1 MPLGITQGV
10 AEIAMQVRTIRPQ
23 GQSTSMMGDRRVD
36 ATGAAQCRAEI
47 VMQVGVKR
55 TCSNELQII
64 LDRLVE
70 AAGLMC
76 LDCQSKLMLEIAGV
90 ATEQGL
96 NEPRSS

>member
-1 MPLGITQGV
+1 
-10 AEIAMQVRTIRPQ
+10 
-23 GQSTSMMGDRRVD
+23 
-36 ATGAAQCRAEI
+36 
-47 VMQVGVKR
+47 MQVGVKG
-55 TCSNELQII
+55 TCSNELQIV